1 MPSMT
6 SQEFAEF
13 LRRPLVA
20 SLTTVRADGTPQVT
34 PIWYESDGET
44 FFCIFGRN
52 SVKARNIRRDSR
64 VSLCIATHDEPYQ
77 YVIVDGT
84 GEISTEGAAERC
96 HSISVRYWGRER
108 GERFARELIAE
119 GDTVLLWVRVN
130 RVLTESNA

>member
-34 PIWYESDGET
+34 PIWYESDGEA
-44 FFCIFGRN
+44 FFCIFGRD
-52 SVKARNIRRDSR
+52 SVKARNIRRDPR
-64 VSLCIATHDEPYQ
+64 VSLCIATHDDPYR

-84 GEISTEGAAERC
+84 GEISVEEAKERY
-96 HSISVRYWGRER
+96 HSISTRYWGKERE
-108 GERFARELIAE
+108 ERFARKLIDE
-119 GDTVLLWVRVN
+119 DDTVVLSVRPN

>member
-34 PIWYESDGET
+34 PIWYESDGEA
-44 FFCIFGRN
+44 FFCIFGRD
-52 SVKARNIRRDSR
+52 SVKARNIRRDPR
-64 VSLCIATHDEPYQ
+64 VSLCIATHDDPYR

-84 GEISTEGAAERC
+84 GEISVEEAKERC
-96 HSISVRYWGRER
+96 HSISTRYWGKER
-108 GERFARELIAE
+108 GERFARKLID
-119 GDTVLLWVRVN
+119 DTVVLSVRPN